1 MRDVYPGA
9 SHVRD
14 FALQQADDEVVW
26 EFARNN
32 GFTITSK
39 DSDFHHL
46 SFVRGAPPRV
56 IWLDLGNCS
65 TEEIEDVLRANV
77 VRVIAFHRD
86 PDSAF
91 LVLRRSS
98 P

>member
-1 MRDVYPGA
+1 M
-9 SHVRD
+9 
-14 FALQQADDEVVW
+14 QQADDDVVW
-26 EFARNN
+26 DFAKDN
-32 GFTITSK
+32 GFTIVSK

-56 IWLDLGNCS
+56 IWLDVGNCS
-65 TEEIEDVLRANV
+65 TSQIESMLRANV

-91 LVLRRSS
+91 LALR
-98 P
+98 